1 MDETAKKSR
10 IGRKLAII
18 FTVIQLIILLPAN
31 PAFNLLWFSER
42 FNSSI
47 WFRVCLLW
55 MENKLSLFA
64 EIIIIFSTI
73 YYIAKDREYTTN
85 YNRCHNEYMP
95 YDKAEHF
102 RIITLIPL
110 SLAALFFSTI
120 GLMGALSV

>member
-1 MDETAKKSR
+1 MDEILEKSR
-10 IGRKLAII
+10 IGRKIAII
-18 FTVIQLIILLPAN
+18 TTAIQLIMLFPAN
-31 PAFNLLWFSER
+31 SVFILLWFSER

-73 YYIAKDREYTTN
+73 YYIVKDRKYTTN

-102 RIITLIPL
+102 KIIMLIPL